1 MFQLNFS
8 KSVILYHCF
17 QQIAFLAV
25 QTQTNL
31 QLFLKQN
38 VVNNISSNHSFWAS
52 KSGRVVRCKN
62 SKSYMIKNQMC
73 QFGCTPWTT
82 WFSMA

>member
-25 QTQTNL
+25 QT
-31 QLFLKQN
+31 FFKQN
-38 VVNNISSNHSFWAS
+38 VVNKISSNHSFWAS

-62 SKSYMIKNQMC
+62 STSYMIKNQMC